1 MSATRELLLRL
12 ENCKLEN
19 FISDRCK
26 YIKFPYEGI
35 NPTGINIEEGE
46 LLYGLVRCFK
56 PRFMLETGT
65 NVGVSTMYA
74 ALGMQDNGF
83 GKIETLEY
91 FHQMIPL
98 AKENFAK
105 AKLDQIIDVIGMD
118 VKDYTPPHPID
129 FLWLDTE
136 LHSRFS
142 EFEKFLPSV
151 VNRGIICV
159 HDMPEI
165 HAEGFGKIPDSV
177 LALHRIEVGTTCGV
191 TVFQKRT

>member
-12 ENCKLEN
+12 GDCKLEN

-56 PRFMLETGT
+56 PKFMLETGT

-74 ALGMQDNGF
+74 GLAMSDNGF
-83 GKIETLEY
+83 GRIETIEY
-91 FHQMIPL
+91 FQTMIPL
-98 AKENFAK
+98 AEENFRK
-105 AKLDQIIDVIGMD
+105 AGLDSIIKVIYGDVQS
-118 VKDYTPPHPID
+118 YNCTEQID

-136 LHSRFS
+136 LKTRFS
-142 EFEKFLPSV
+142 EFEKFLPLV
-151 VNRGIICV
+151 ANRGIICI

-165 HAEGFGKIPDSV
+165 HAEGFGNIPDSV
-177 LALHRIEVGTTCGV
+177 MKLHRIEVGTTCGV
-191 TVFQKRT
+191 TVFQKRI